1 MKECKGNCDKEKKKL
16 VKKVVKKVKKKVVKK
31 VKTPSKYHKCAK
43 ETGKCKNLKQGVKG
57 YHKCAKANNCKKA
70 DRITLDGVDKI
81 KLKGVVSKIK
91 KSTAKATITRGF
103 SKMVKLKKPKPKNT
117 ITESKILL
125 NLLRESKRMKI
136 TPEDLIEKKWDIED
150 KRDNTNANFTLRP
163 FGMEDRIIAPE
174 MCKEVVKQVKL
185 LEKFKKNNY
194 KKNTDVPKT
203 KEKLTKYIDGKFRYY
218 KKNELENIIGKL
230 QFFMKDKEQQLIDY
244 FKDCGTREEIFL
256 RLGQEILTKDKKI
269 ILEEIKKQR
278 SKQTKDFTLP
288 HW

>member
-125 NLLRESKRMKI
+125 NLLRESKTKPKLKFDDDTLKAQRFSI
-136 TPEDLIEKKWDIED
+136 NV
-150 KRDNTNANFTLRP
+150 KRNPDGNPRR
-163 FGMEDRIIAPE
+163 FGMEDRIITPE
-174 MCKEVVKQVKL
+174 LCKEVVKQVKL

-203 KEKLTKYIDGKFRYY
+203 KEKLTKYIDGKFRY
-218 KKNELENIIGKL
+218 
-230 QFFMKDKEQQLIDY
+230 
-244 FKDCGTREEIFL
+244 
-256 RLGQEILTKDKKI
+256 
-269 ILEEIKKQR
+269 
-278 SKQTKDFTLP
+278 
-288 HW
+288 